1 MLKNGQTYFKNIAKS
16 CGVHTARFLEYVWPF
31 FNIMYESLNKLLLN
45 ITKCFTFVRLPSVN
59 LVVFPAKYNGFQF
72 FCSLF
77 PFWKFTRHL
86 NISMGRVSMFLI
98 FSRLQI
104 FDFSNSDIN
113 LSQFGSTKLLAS
125 ESCSYY

>member
-1 MLKNGQTYFKNIAKS
+1 
-16 CGVHTARFLEYVWPF
+16 
-31 FNIMYESLNKLLLN
+31 MYESLNKLLLN

-77 PFWKFTRHL
+77 PFRKFTHL
-86 NISMGRVSMFLI
+86 NISMGRVSMFMI

-113 LSQFGSTKLLAS
+113 LSQFGST
-125 ESCSYY
+125 